1 MVKISTIIYAVGDA
15 LKVFGTGITGVSLL
29 GHDLGTSGIGALVAT
44 AGFALDAAANRLSQP
59 GNGA

>member
-1 MVKISTIIYAVGDA
+1 MYAIGDA
-15 LKVFGTGITGVSLL
+15 AKVFGTGITGISLL

-44 AGFALDAAANRLSQP
+44 AGFAIDAAANRISQP